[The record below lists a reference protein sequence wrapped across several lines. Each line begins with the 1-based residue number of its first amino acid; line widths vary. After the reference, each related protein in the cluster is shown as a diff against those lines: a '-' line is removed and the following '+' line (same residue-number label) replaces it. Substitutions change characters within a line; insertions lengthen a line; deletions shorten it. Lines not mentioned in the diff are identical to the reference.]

1 MEINP
6 KKPSSFLGRD
16 EKEWS
21 TKGIKAY
28 VMLMIEFLRISPS
41 YALAHQCVSQKLNQK
56 AREKLIVKLYEDE
69 HGELTTKQKDH
80 AIKDFENVLNTYA
93 IYGDISKLRFNEWWI
108 KTGIDLYGAEHA
120 KPHVKQLGR
129 IEKGEKIPQKFYSEF
144 ESYLNHQRMIE
155 GEPTTLFIALPLGM
169 NKKYLLNEVSKLID
183 ASKVAIPVKSHKAKI
198 PLAAKRLRS
207 DPLIKGISLIW
218 AKAYYPKWS
227 LWQLGIKYGIS
238 PTYAKGMDMNK
249 RSFKDVEQRNVLN
262 ILTHRMLTKAKVIA
276 ENAARGSYPNS
287 TSLLLPNFD
296 YEAIYKRVSAVRNK
310 TKYKKS

>member
-41 YALAHQCVSQKLNQK
+41 YALAHRITTEKLNQK
-56 AREKLIVKLYEDE
+56 AQEKLIIKLYEDE
-69 HGELTTKQKDH
+69 HGELTAKQKEQALKSFD
-80 AIKDFENVLNTYA
+80 AVFKTYA
-93 IYGDISKLRFNEWWI
+93 IYGDISKLKFNEWWI

-129 IEKGEKIPQKFYSEF
+129 VEKGEKLSQKFYSEF
-144 ESYLNHQRMIE
+144 ESYLNSQRITE

-169 NKKYLLNEVSKLID
+169 NKKYLLNEVSRLID
-183 ASKVAIPVKSHKAKI
+183 ASKVVIPVKSHKAKI

-207 DPLIKGISLIW
+207 APLIKGISLIW
-218 AKAYYPKWS
+218 SKAYYPKWS
-227 LWQLGIKYGIS
+227 LWQLGIKYEIS

-262 ILTHRMLTKAKVIA
+262 ILTHRMLTKAKLIA

-287 TSLLLPNFD
+287 TSLLLPHFD

-310 TKYKKS
+310 TKSK

>member
-41 YALAHQCVSQKLNQK
+41 YALAHRIATEKLNQK
-56 AREKLIVKLYEDE
+56 AQEKLIVKLYEDE

-80 AIKDFENVLNTYA
+80 VLKNFEAVIKTYA

-129 IEKGEKIPQKFYSEF
+129 IEKGEKLPQKFYGEF
-144 ESYLNHQRMIE
+144 EAYLNDQRLTE
-155 GEPTTLFIALPLGM
+155 GEPATLFIALPLGM
-169 NKKYLLNEVSKLID
+169 NKKYLLNEVSRLID
-183 ASKVAIPVKSHKAKI
+183 ASKVSIPVKSHKAKI

-207 DPLIKGISLIW
+207 APLIKGISLIW

-227 LWQLGIKYGIS
+227 LWQLGIKYEIS

-262 ILTHRMLTKAKVIA
+262 ILTHRMLTKAKLIA

-287 TSLLLPNFD
+287 TSLLLPHFD
-296 YEAIYKRVSAVRNK
+296 YEAIYKRVSTVRNK
-310 TKYKKS
+310 R